1 MSEGWHALHHAA
13 TLVDA
18 TAGARLDRNG
28 HHVTTTRYHYLV
40 FKLPGR
46 WGSEYG
52 DNSRFEAT
60 AYGEYLRTLL
70 LPQYNYRIR
79 DRKSA
84 RRLLEDTQ
92 ASFASFDKRLDFDPT
107 TPISA
112 LRSARGL
119 LTHCRRIKKSPI
131 TVSLLALAWIGLS
144 VRGLLKMHF
153 CELCFRWAIPGLLHC
168 YEHSQSSEAPGLTT
182 EKSLRHLRACRIND
196 GWEYAAKIRSPA
208 KKHAMTRTRLRLTL
222 ATLLCH
228 YTLPSHK
235 TAMATIRRAISR
247 CPITEAKLFPGLA
260 QKSDTALLALLS
272 ERLDPLETL
281 TSSWAWKLRRC
292 EIWNSAEKSYLA
304 GNWRR
309 GHRNSSKVDSAIFWA
324 RNGLSKS
331 EVARMIRISP
341 STISKW
347 LARGKSEE
355 LADVFDGQRT
365 GRIKVKF
372 KWK

>member
-1 MSEGWHALHHAA
+1 VSEGWHALHRAA

-18 TAGARLDRNG
+18 TTDAHLDKNR
-28 HHVTTTRYHYLV
+28 HHFKTVRYHYLV

-46 WGSEYG
+46 WGSEYA
-52 DNSRFEAT
+52 DSSRFETT

-92 ASFASFDKRLDFDPT
+92 ASFASFDKRLEFDPA
-107 TPISA
+107 TPVSA

-119 LTHCRRIKKSPI
+119 LAQCRRLKSPPLA
-131 TVSLLALAWIGLS
+131 VSLLALAWTGLA
-144 VRGLLKMHF
+144 VRGLLEMRF
-153 CELCFRWAIPGLLHC
+153 CELCFRWAIPGLRHC
-168 YEHSQSSEAPGLTT
+168 YEHSQSLEAPGLIT
-182 EKSLRHLRACRIND
+182 EKSLRYLRARRINN
-196 GWEYAAKIRSPA
+196 GWEYVAKIRSPA
-208 KKHAMTRTRLRLTL
+208 KKHLMTKTRLRLTV
-222 ATLLCH
+222 ATILCH

-235 TAMATIRRAISR
+235 TDMATIRRAISR

-260 QKSDTALLALLS
+260 KKSDTALLALLS
-272 ERLDPLETL
+272 EKLDPLETL

-292 EIWNSAEKSYLA
+292 ELWNRAEISYLA

-309 GHRNSSKVDSAIFWA
+309 GHRDTSKVDSAIFWA
-324 RNGLSKS
+324 RNGSSKS

-347 LARGKSEE
+347 LARGKSEK
-355 LADVFDGQRT
+355 LADLFDGQRR
-365 GRIKVKF
+365 RIKVKF
-372 KWK
+372 KYK